1 MSKVDAAATAG
12 AGSRST
18 AGFLQRMLRF
28 REFTLIVMI
37 ILVGLLLEF
46 QTGRFFSSANINAI
60 LMGFSASAIMMV
72 GMTGALVSGGFDLSV
87 GSVFAMGGVTTAV
100 ALRGGL
106 PIWLA
111 VLMGIGAGGLAGLIN
126 GLLITKAGINPF
138 ITTMGMMSIA
148 RGVGLAITEG
158 SPIASLP
165 QEFFVLGQGKTLG
178 VANLILIA
186 LLVVLI
192 GDILMRR
199 SALFRQIYYVGGNP
213 DAARL
218 SGINVDRIT
227 IGVYALSGL
236 LAALAGVLSVSRFTV
251 ADPGSGTGE
260 ELRLIAACIIGGASL
275 KGGKGTVLGGL
286 LGLIFVGFINNG
298 MVLLRVP
305 VYWQNLAMG
314 IILLLAVGFD
324 TFSQR
329 YQVRPGR
336 KKA

>member
-1 MSKVDAAATAG
+1 MSKVDAAAAG
-12 AGSRST
+12 RAGYDGV

-37 ILVGLLLEF
+37 VLVGLLLEW
-46 QTGRFFSSANINAI
+46 QTGRFLSSANINAI

-72 GMTGALVSGGFDLSV
+72 GMTAALVSGGFDLSV

-111 VLMGIGAGGLAGLIN
+111 VLVGVGAGALAGLTN

-138 ITTMGMMSIA
+138 ITTLGMMSIA

-165 QEFFVLGQGKTLG
+165 QDFFVLGQGKTLG

-186 LLVVLI
+186 LFVVFV
-192 GDILMRR
+192 GDVLMRR
-199 SALFRQIYYVGGNP
+199 SALFRNIYYVGGNP

-329 YQVRPGR
+329 FQARPTRR
-336 KKA
+336 KA

>member
-18 AGFLQRMLRF
+18 VGFLQRMLRF

-126 GLLITKAGINPF
+126 GLLITKVGINPF

>member
-18 AGFLQRMLRF
+18 VGFLQRMLRF

-46 QTGRFFSSANINAI
+46 QTGRFFSPANINAI

>member
-1 MSKVDAAATAG
+1 
-12 AGSRST
+12 
-18 AGFLQRMLRF
+18 MLRF

>member
-1 MSKVDAAATAG
+1 
-12 AGSRST
+12 
-18 AGFLQRMLRF
+18 
-28 REFTLIVMI
+28 
-37 ILVGLLLEF
+37 
-46 QTGRFFSSANINAI
+46 
-60 LMGFSASAIMMV
+60 
-72 GMTGALVSGGFDLSV
+72 
-87 GSVFAMGGVTTAV
+87 
-100 ALRGGL
+100 
-106 PIWLA
+106 
-111 VLMGIGAGGLAGLIN
+111 
-126 GLLITKAGINPF
+126 
-138 ITTMGMMSIA
+138 
-148 RGVGLAITEG
+148 
-158 SPIASLP
+158 
-165 QEFFVLGQGKTLG
+165 VLGQGKTLG